1 MKTSLADKWFS
12 VFIRLRD
19 TGEDGFCVC
28 YTCGKKLLPKEMT
41 VGHYVKRQFSGARF
55 SELNKSQCIYCNYY
69 LQGNDAVYRRKLV
82 EDYGEE
88 KVLLMEAVKHD
99 TRQLKT
105 YQLAEIA
112 KIYEL
117 KAKELA
123 KLKGVSLW

>member
-19 TGEDGFCVC
+19 TGEDGFCIC

-99 TRQLKT
+99 TRQLKA